1 MVNGPAS
8 ERFHPLLRHHLVN
21 TLGWRSLRPLQ
32 ERAAEPI
39 LAGAHALIL
48 APTAG
53 GKTEAAFLPVLSRL
67 LTESWP
73 GTSILYLCPLKALLN
88 NLHPRFEVYF
98 GMVGHRVGLW
108 HGDASPGERRRIE
121 SDPPACLMTTP
132 ESLEVM
138 LISSR
143 PEPRRLLRDARVVIV
158 DEIHAFAGDDRGIH
172 LLAVVERVSA
182 LAGREIQRVGL
193 SATVGNPE
201 NLLNWLAGYC
211 AGPRTTVTETGG
223 IAQADVLLDYTGNLE
238 NAAFVI
244 SRLHRG
250 QKRLVFCD
258 SRRRVEELAVHL
270 KAQGVNVFV
279 SHSSLSQE
287 RRREA
292 ERAFAEGEN
301 CVIVATSTLELGID
315 VGDLDRVI
323 QIDAPA
329 TVASFLQRLGRTG
342 RREGTVRN
350 CLFLAT
356 SSAALLHAAALISL
370 WEEGFVEP
378 IHAPREPFHLFA
390 QQLLALC
397 LQHRG
402 LTRDGWQ
409 TGIGRLPVFRDMGNE
424 EREAILNHLIRTGIL
439 GFDGVWLSMGEDGE
453 KRFGWRHFLE
463 LVSVFTSSPDFEV
476 LHGNHPIGTL
486 DWLALASQEGGR
498 KHPVILAGRS
508 WNVLEIDWTKRRVF
522 VAPSDERGKVRWHG
536 VRRGLSFVI
545 ARRIR
550 QLVLASG
557 DSTRWSAR
565 AKAEMAT
572 QKEQFYQMASQTG
585 KIYHDAAENRV
596 RWSTFAGTA
605 LNEILGSVLAREL
618 KQELAWDDFEISFP
632 SSTDV
637 TTIRTIVAE
646 FLSAPDLMERIP
658 ASQELLDQLKF
669 SARLPP
675 ALAKRAVYG
684 RRNLTGRLQAFQI
697 RRVVCDEEIRS
708 QSKTES

>member
-1 MVNGPAS
+1 MVNQPAS

-21 TLGWRSLRPLQ
+21 TLGWRDLRPLQ
-32 ERAAEPI
+32 ERAAGPI
-39 LAGAHALIL
+39 LAGAHALVL

-53 GKTEAAFLPVLSRL
+53 GKTEAAVLPVLSRL
-67 LTESWP
+67 VTEGWP

-88 NLHPRFEVYF
+88 NLYPRLEVYF
-98 GMVGHRVGLW
+98 GMVGHRAGLW
-108 HGDASPGERRRIE
+108 HGDASSGERRRIE
-121 SDPPACLMTTP
+121 SEPPACLMTTP

-143 PEPRRLLRDARVVIV
+143 PGPRTLLKDIRVVIV

-201 NLLNWLAGYC
+201 ELLGWLAGHC
-211 AGPRTTVTETGG
+211 AGPKTTVTETRGT
-223 IAQADVLLDYTGNLE
+223 AQADVLLDYVGNLE
-238 NAAFVI
+238 NAALII
-244 SRLHRG
+244 SRLHHG

-258 SRRRVEELAVHL
+258 SRRGVEELAVHL
-270 KAQGVNVFV
+270 KAQGVNAFV
-279 SHSSLSQE
+279 SHSSLSLE

-292 ERAFAEGEN
+292 ERAFQEGEN

-329 TVASFLQRLGRTG
+329 TVASFLQRLGRSG

-356 SSAALLHAAALISL
+356 SPAALLHAAALISL

-378 IHAPREPFHLFA
+378 IHSPREPFHLFA

-402 LTRDGWQ
+402 LSRDGWQ
-409 TGIGRLPVFRDMGNE
+409 ATIGHLPVFREMGRE
-424 EREAILNHLIRTGIL
+424 EREAILDHLIKTGIL
-439 GFDGVWLSMGEDGE
+439 GFDGVWLSMGEEGE

-498 KHPVILAGRS
+498 RHPVILAGRS
-508 WNVLEIDWTKRRVF
+508 WDLLEIDWKKRRIF
-522 VAPSDERGKVRWHG
+522 VAPSEERGKVRWQG
-536 VRRGLSFVI
+536 VRRGLSFAI
-545 ARRIR
+545 AQRIR

-557 DSTRWSAR
+557 ESKRWSAR
-565 AKAEMAT
+565 AKAEMAN
-572 QKEQFYQMASQTG
+572 QKEQFHQMASQAG
-585 KIYHDAAENRV
+585 RIYHDAAENRV
-596 RWSTFAGTA
+596 RWSTFAGNA
-605 LNEILGSVLAREL
+605 LNEIVGSVLEEEL
-618 KQELAWDDFEISFP
+618 KEELASDDFEISFSP
-632 SSTDV
+632 SADV
-637 TTIRTIVAE
+637 TAIRAIVGK
-646 FLSAPDLMERIP
+646 FLNAPDLIERIP
-658 ASQELLDQLKF
+658 VSQELLDQLKF
-669 SARLPP
+669 SACLPP

-684 RRNLTGRLQAFQI
+684 RRDLQVLA
-697 RRVVCDEEIRS
+697 RVFS
-708 QSKTES
+708 

>member
-1 MVNGPAS
+1 MVNPPPS

-21 TLGWRSLRPLQ
+21 TLGWRALRPLQ

-39 LAGAHALIL
+39 LGGAHLLVL

-53 GKTEAAFLPVLSRL
+53 GKTEAAVLPVLSRL
-67 LTESWP
+67 LTEGWA

-88 NLHPRFEVYF
+88 NLHPRLGVYF
-98 GMVGHRVGLW
+98 GMVGHRVCLW
-108 HGDASPGERRRIE
+108 HGDTAPGERRRIE
-121 SDPPACLMTTP
+121 SEPPACLMTTP

-143 PEPRRLLRDARVVIV
+143 QGPRTLLKDVRVVIV

-172 LLAVVERVSA
+172 LRAVVERISA
-182 LAGREIQRVGL
+182 LAGRELQRIGL

-201 NLLNWLAGYC
+201 GLLDWLAGHC
-211 AGPRTTVTETGG
+211 AGRKGVVAESGG
-223 IAQADVLLDYTGNLE
+223 TAQADVLLDYTGNLE
-238 NAAFVI
+238 NAALVI

-250 QKRLVFCD
+250 RKRLVFCD

-270 KAQGVNVFV
+270 KAQGVSAFV
-279 SHSSLSQE
+279 SHSSLSLE

-356 SSAALLHAAALISL
+356 NPAALLHAAALISL

-378 IHAPREPFHLFA
+378 IYSPREPFHLFA
-390 QQLLALC
+390 QQLLALS

-402 LTRDGWQ
+402 LARDGWQ
-409 TGIGRLPVFRDMGNE
+409 PGIGRLPVFREMGNE
-424 EREAILNHLIRTGIL
+424 EREAILGHLIRTGIL
-439 GFDGVWLSMGEDGE
+439 GFDGVWLAMGEEGE
-453 KRFGWRHFLE
+453 KRFGRRHFLE
-463 LVSVFTSSPDFEV
+463 LMSVFTSSPDFEV

-486 DWLALASQEGGR
+486 DWLALASNDGSR
-498 KHPVILAGRS
+498 RHPVILAGRS
-508 WNVLEIDWTKRRVF
+508 WDLLEIDWKKRRVF
-522 VAPSDERGKVRWHG
+522 VTPSEGRGKVRWRG
-536 VRRGLSFVI
+536 VRRGLTFVI
-545 ARRIR
+545 AQRIR

-557 DSTRWSAR
+557 ESTRWSAR
-565 AKAEMAT
+565 AKTEMAN
-572 QKEQFYQMASQTG
+572 QKEQFHQVAG
-585 KIYHDAAENRV
+585 EAGRIYHDAAESRI
-596 RWSTFAGTA
+596 RWSTFAGNA
-605 LNEILGSVLAREL
+605 LNEILGSVLEREL

-632 SSTDV
+632 ASTDV
-637 TTIRTIVAE
+637 TAIRTTVE
-646 FLSAPDLMERIP
+646 ELLGAPNLIERLP
-658 ASQELLDQLKF
+658 GSQELLDQLKF
-669 SARLPP
+669 SACLPP

-684 RRNLTGRLQAFQI
+684 RAELRGLAQAFGI
-697 RRVVCDEEIRS
+697 PHDCAEEIRA
-708 QSKTES
+708 QSKTDS